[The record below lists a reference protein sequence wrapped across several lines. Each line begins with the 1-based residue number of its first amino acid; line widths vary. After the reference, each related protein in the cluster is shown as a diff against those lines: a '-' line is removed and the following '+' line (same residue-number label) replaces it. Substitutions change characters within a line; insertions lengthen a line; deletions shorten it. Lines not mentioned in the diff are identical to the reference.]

1 MRIGLFGGSFNPV
14 HKGHLAIVTQVLA
27 RGSVDR
33 VLVIPAAQN
42 PLKEGLPQLPDELRL
57 QMLKA
62 AFQGLPQV
70 EVRPDEIQRGGPSY
84 TWQTIEALQGEFPA
98 AELFLLL
105 GQDAYEMFPHWHR
118 GERILELCRILVFP
132 RSGAGT
138 FSPDLRGGR
147 VEVVELNLPE
157 LSSTQIRSWNHKP
170 ALAREFL
177 PPQVFEIWRSHWE
190 HFHEI

>member
-1 MRIGLFGGSFNPV
+1 MKMIRILLV
-14 HKGHLAIVTQVLA
+14 MTLAGMSSLLNAQQESVVLTLEQACEYALQHNKSLLNA
-27 RGSVDR
+27 RDNVASS
-33 VLVIPAAQN
+33 
-42 PLKEGLPQLPDELRL
+42 KEKVRETL
-57 QMLKA
+57 A
-62 AFQGLPQV
+62 QGLPQV